1 MIGFIANRSPCI
13 WWDGYIDH
21 DLAQEF
27 TVSVKYLNSM
37 IPAVGDID
45 IVLRVNSDA
54 VRSVELTRLVP
65 WFTPRLQPIAILIDL
80 GNSRVYVP
88 ITYISV
94 ARGIP
99 SHIGYLSE

>member
-27 TVSVKYLNSM
+27 TVLIKYLNSM
-37 IPAVGDID
+37 IPAVGDINV
-45 IVLRVNSDA
+45 VLRVNSDA

-80 GNSRVYVP
+80 GNS
-88 ITYISV
+88 
-94 ARGIP
+94 
-99 SHIGYLSE
+99 